1 MEEMLSDVCGELDIV
16 KTGKSE
22 QYFARALQFFPCHT
36 VVTTDPENPMRG
48 NLIQTG
54 NNVYS

>member
-1 MEEMLSDVCGELDIV
+1 MSDVCGELDIV